1 MSAHAAA
8 PPTLVVRGRAYPV
21 LLPKLRDPRLHLA
34 ATITS
39 LQVIGQVGF
48 HFEVSIAQILLALGT
63 SAALEIAIAL
73 RTQRVIMW
81 PASAML
87 TGNGVAFVLRVP
99 GTAHGDWWS
108 LRGWWIFVGTA
119 AISLL
124 SKHVIKWRGEHVF
137 NPSNIG
143 LVICFLALGRN
154 RAAPLDFWWG
164 PMSGWL
170 VLALVVIV
178 TGGFAILR
186 RLGLLRVALGFWA
199 AFAAGIGI
207 LALAGH
213 SMTARWHLGPISGF
227 HLWSI
232 LVTSPEVLVFLFF
245 MITDP
250 KTAPRSPSAR
260 VAYAV
265 SLGLLAA
272 VLIAP
277 TTTEFAAKVALLG
290 ALAIVCAAMPVLRL
304 VRVPLEG
311 RVALGAAPIVLAA
324 VAGAIVLGNAPAA
337 ATAVRTVPPGSLP
350 QITILPSRGVQTKL
364 DLRTAKL
371 IAHDLLAVEPATKGS
386 TLQIGL
392 LPGVG
397 QGPPTAIARLN
408 EVTYHLQQGV
418 TGRWAVQARPV
429 GVQAATGP
437 TSTVLAGVRLRNVAP
452 TLGLDFRQGS
462 FRFGVTAESQAMM
475 GGGLCWLDYNGDGWQ
490 DLFVVNSYASADMAR
505 WQARG
510 GLPTSQLFENV
521 HGRFRN
527 VTAATH
533 TGLPVQ
539 GDGCAAADL
548 NDDGRTD
555 LVVTTT
561 SGVDVLWN
569 HADGTFTR
577 QVLWTHGWYTGVAVG
592 DVNGDGRPDVF
603 VAGYSDTSQPVPNS
617 FSGFPTNVAGVR
629 DLLFL
634 NLGGGRFREVGR
646 QAGIDVAGYR
656 HGLGATFVGRDL
668 YVANDEDPNQL
679 YVNVP
684 WPGGAKADP
693 LGLGFRFEDRAVA
706 EGVADSYAGMGI
718 AAQGGTLVVTNSR
731 GEPTAAFRRAGS
743 AFANARP
750 SFDPALG
757 NAFAGWGVSFVD
769 LANTGVPDLVLASG
783 AIPVTSLAKDAEPV
797 KVLAPLAAGSSTFGS
812 ANDVLAPTRLNG
824 RGLAAAD
831 AGNDGRMD
839 VAVNTIGGKL
849 VLLRPSGPSGH
860 WLDVSLSR
868 FSPGA
873 VVTITLAGGRELSRV
888 VAAGSSY
895 LSSEDPRVHFGLGA
909 AARVER
915 LTVRLPWGAVR
926 TLDGVHA
933 DRVVTVAVPAPQPL
947 RVPAASSAAIANCT
961 PTTGSGST
969 ATYWDRAA
977 VAALQAGNAP
987 ETVQARDLFDLARA
1001 MWRANASASPDEA
1014 VSFAAY
1020 RLLVWQASYDA
1031 NLSRTFGLLTARLR
1045 ALCYSPDF
1053 TSTVGSS
1060 PAALGNRIAASAV
1073 AAGRT
1078 DGSLEAL
1085 HYADASFT
1093 STNQPLVVAQPG
1105 STVEDATFWQPLAFA
1120 SARVQT
1126 FVGAQWGR
1134 VRTFA
1139 GSRIRVPAPDL
1150 GVPNGAAYKQA
1161 AIAVIRATSGT
1172 GVPATAT
1179 SPLAWNRV
1187 AAAAAPRSQ
1196 AQSVSLYLALNGALN
1211 DAAVAAWRAKRA
1223 YQAPRPISMIRYLAF
1238 AGQSSDPKGAS
1249 YSRDGLPLVPGLT
1262 KLDHGR
1268 VMVLSGGRWVP
1279 GAEWTPPAPTPAS
1292 PGYASEGSAFAYAA
1306 NEVLTSL
1313 LGRSFAARAQSASA
1327 AGLARGID
1335 VPIDI
1340 AAGKAIGER
1349 AGRLALA
1356 TMRAYG

>member
-1 MSAHAAA
+1 MGRAVSAHVSTA
-8 PPTLVVRGRAYPV
+8 PAPTLVVRGRAYPV

-324 VAGAIVLGNAPAA
+324 VAGAIVLGNAA

-462 FRFGVTAESQAMM
+462 FRFGV
-475 GGGLCWLDYNGDGWQ
+475 
-490 DLFVVNSYASADMAR
+490 
-505 WQARG
+505 
-510 GLPTSQLFENV
+510 
-521 HGRFRN
+521 
-527 VTAATH
+527 
-533 TGLPVQ
+533 
-539 GDGCAAADL
+539 
-548 NDDGRTD
+548 
-555 LVVTTT
+555 
-561 SGVDVLWN
+561 
-569 HADGTFTR
+569 
-577 QVLWTHGWYTGVAVG
+577 
-592 DVNGDGRPDVF
+592 
-603 VAGYSDTSQPVPNS
+603 
-617 FSGFPTNVAGVR
+617 
-629 DLLFL
+629 
-634 NLGGGRFREVGR
+634 
-646 QAGIDVAGYR
+646 
-656 HGLGATFVGRDL
+656 
-668 YVANDEDPNQL
+668 
-679 YVNVP
+679 
-684 WPGGAKADP
+684 
-693 LGLGFRFEDRAVA
+693 
-706 EGVADSYAGMGI
+706 
-718 AAQGGTLVVTNSR
+718 
-731 GEPTAAFRRAGS
+731 
-743 AFANARP
+743 
-750 SFDPALG
+750 
-757 NAFAGWGVSFVD
+757 
-769 LANTGVPDLVLASG
+769 
-783 AIPVTSLAKDAEPV
+783 
-797 KVLAPLAAGSSTFGS
+797 
-812 ANDVLAPTRLNG
+812 
-824 RGLAAAD
+824 
-831 AGNDGRMD
+831 
-839 VAVNTIGGKL
+839 
-849 VLLRPSGPSGH
+849 
-860 WLDVSLSR
+860 
-868 FSPGA
+868 
-873 VVTITLAGGRELSRV
+873 
-888 VAAGSSY
+888 
-895 LSSEDPRVHFGLGA
+895 
-909 AARVER
+909 
-915 LTVRLPWGAVR
+915 
-926 TLDGVHA
+926 
-933 DRVVTVAVPAPQPL
+933 
-947 RVPAASSAAIANCT
+947 
-961 PTTGSGST
+961 
-969 ATYWDRAA
+969 
-977 VAALQAGNAP
+977 
-987 ETVQARDLFDLARA
+987 
-1001 MWRANASASPDEA
+1001 
-1014 VSFAAY
+1014 
-1020 RLLVWQASYDA
+1020 
-1031 NLSRTFGLLTARLR
+1031 
-1045 ALCYSPDF
+1045 
-1053 TSTVGSS
+1053 
-1060 PAALGNRIAASAV
+1060 
-1073 AAGRT
+1073 
-1078 DGSLEAL
+1078 
-1085 HYADASFT
+1085 
-1093 STNQPLVVAQPG
+1093 
-1105 STVEDATFWQPLAFA
+1105 
-1120 SARVQT
+1120 
-1126 FVGAQWGR
+1126 
-1134 VRTFA
+1134 
-1139 GSRIRVPAPDL
+1139 
-1150 GVPNGAAYKQA
+1150 
-1161 AIAVIRATSGT
+1161 
-1172 GVPATAT
+1172 
-1179 SPLAWNRV
+1179 
-1187 AAAAAPRSQ
+1187 
-1196 AQSVSLYLALNGALN
+1196 
-1211 DAAVAAWRAKRA
+1211 
-1223 YQAPRPISMIRYLAF
+1223 
-1238 AGQSSDPKGAS
+1238 
-1249 YSRDGLPLVPGLT
+1249 
-1262 KLDHGR
+1262 
-1268 VMVLSGGRWVP
+1268 
-1279 GAEWTPPAPTPAS
+1279 
-1292 PGYASEGSAFAYAA
+1292 
-1306 NEVLTSL
+1306 
-1313 LGRSFAARAQSASA
+1313 
-1327 AGLARGID
+1327 
-1335 VPIDI
+1335 
-1340 AAGKAIGER
+1340 
-1349 AGRLALA
+1349 
-1356 TMRAYG
+1356 